1 MGGSDGSGEE
11 VSLAIRALSTN
22 LASPDRAARLPEPI
36 SYAQTDIAI
45 IISKSIIFVLLTAS
59 TTLEGAS
66 MSLKTLIDA
75 SSGAIAADPANGRLS
90 FTVDGELTG
99 PTEVAR
105 RARGHEITVDEP
117 PALGGSDRGANPV
130 EHALIALAS
139 CQAIAYRFW
148 AGRRPAAGDAVRPAA
163 DASRRSRHARARS
176 VHGSPGH
183 RNRPCRDRRA
193 AAAGR
198 RASIAS
204 GDGRQSCRLV
214 TFAHVGTKTDQL
226 DGARDTSDD
235 ARLDQ

>member
-99 PTEVAR
+99 PTEVAL

-148 AGRRPAAGDAVRPAA
+148 AAKLDIELEGIDVVTEGDLDLRGFLGLDDTVRAGFTGVRIKVTPVGPESPERYQELADAVDAHCPVLDLFSHETPIERRLAVPA
-163 DASRRSRHARARS
+163 
-176 VHGSPGH
+176 
-183 RNRPCRDRRA
+183 
-193 AAAGR
+193 
-198 RASIAS
+198 
-204 GDGRQSCRLV
+204 
-214 TFAHVGTKTDQL
+214 
-226 DGARDTSDD
+226 
-235 ARLDQ
+235 